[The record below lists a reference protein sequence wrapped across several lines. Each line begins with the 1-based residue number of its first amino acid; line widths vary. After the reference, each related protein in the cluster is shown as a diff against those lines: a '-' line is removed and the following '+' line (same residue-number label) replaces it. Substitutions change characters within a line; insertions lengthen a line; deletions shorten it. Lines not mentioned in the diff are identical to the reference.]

1 MPEKIERIPD
11 INDKK
16 AIASMGSMLAFN
28 GTTCF
33 LGFSCLKLLNACR
46 SFENLLLTIHK
57 EELAMNLLSE
67 GFVDWMLQQ

>member
-1 MPEKIERIPD
+1 
-11 INDKK
+11 
-16 AIASMGSMLAFN
+16 MGSMLAFN

-33 LGFSCLKLLNACR
+33 LGFSCLKLLNACP